1 MCGCQ
6 KIYLPIHKWYLSF
19 YCNILKYCFK
29 YRYLDSDPYSNKS
42 RSPQNTDPI
51 RIRIQNTDL
60 KWQYLK
66 YNCLTGCCHYR
77 EHGDHPVR
85 SPPPGGLG
93 PGQEDQMHLVSIRLQ
108 FDPPP
113 SHCLRKQY
121 ENKRLFNPYEYA
133 YCLILWLDAHCLC
146 PKNVFHQLPTR
157 GKWMT
162 LTSPKLEY
170 SSGIFN
176 KQGTTSSSIQTCG
189 TLVTHRPWPCSHPC
203 YAFHTLFTCFTV
215 ISSQNIYKTYL
226 QFVRNTYI
234 PY

>member
-1 MCGCQ
+1 
-6 KIYLPIHKWYLSF
+6 
-19 YCNILKYCFK
+19 
-29 YRYLDSDPYSNKS
+29 
-42 RSPQNTDPI
+42 
-51 RIRIQNTDL
+51 
-60 KWQYLK
+60 
-66 YNCLTGCCHYR
+66 
-77 EHGDHPVR
+77 
-85 SPPPGGLG
+85 
-93 PGQEDQMHLVSIRLQ
+93 MHLVSIRLQ

-121 ENKRLFNPYEYA
+121 ENKRLFNPYA

-226 QFVRNTYI
+226 PFVRNTYYCTLYFQYCFYLRHCYATGGSYRPTPVGVMVSKNYQKVSTGMETSLNLI
-234 PY
+234 LLCPLLHNI